1 MDRQKLTEG
10 RGDARSGGGGRGR
23 GDFGSRGRGDRGDA
37 GSRGR
42 GAGRGDAGSRGGG
55 RGRGDFGSREEGACG
70 GDFGSRDGGR
80 RDFGS
85 RRREDSASRGR
96 GREFTMASKP
106 TNPELDT
113 YLRGLNVL
121 IDENTEHGIHA
132 NEISR
137 ILLWIATNHPEL
149 LKKNSKKLKNVSVG
163 HLHFPKSWQ

>member
-1 MDRQKLTEG
+1 
-10 RGDARSGGGGRGR
+10 
-23 GDFGSRGRGDRGDA
+23 
-37 GSRGR
+37 
-42 GAGRGDAGSRGGG
+42 
-55 RGRGDFGSREEGACG
+55 
-70 GDFGSRDGGR
+70 
-80 RDFGS
+80 
-85 RRREDSASRGR
+85 
-96 GREFTMASKP
+96 MASKP

-163 HLHFPKSWQ
+163 HLHFPKSWQLLDELVPAEALKTLLKSDFLQGP

>member
-1 MDRQKLTEG
+1 MLHFLNHHQLEI
-10 RGDARSGGGGRGR
+10 
-23 GDFGSRGRGDRGDA
+23 
-37 GSRGR
+37 
-42 GAGRGDAGSRGGG
+42 
-55 RGRGDFGSREEGACG
+55 CG